1 MNLSLNLFQAAFGVY
16 SRLLPSRAAS
26 KAVELMTSPRIKAER
41 RASSREL
48 FQTVVPLSNDAFLS
62 IYGSGPKRILLLH
75 GWSGWIGQF
84 KHLLAE
90 IDPGEYTVYAVH
102 PAGHGES
109 RATESHPG
117 RFIEAVLEAQE
128 YVGGSF
134 DVGVGHSLGAA
145 ALVYAQSIRGC
156 FDRLVLVSGPAT
168 IEGVLRRFARFVNL
182 GQRSKR
188 FFLRDM
194 EETVGLSVDR
204 LDLIALAPAIEAPVL
219 LIHDDLDSEIPVAE
233 SRALHEAF
241 PRSRLIH
248 TKGYGHS
255 RLLQNPE
262 VAREIVELSN
272 SPFRP

>member
-48 FQTVVPLSNDAFLS
+48 FHTVVPLRNKGFLS
-62 IYGSGPKRILLLH
+62 IYGSGPKKILLLH

-84 KHLLAE
+84 KDLLSV
-90 IDPGEYTVYAVH
+90 IDADEYIVYAVH
-102 PAGHGES
+102 PVGHGES
-109 RATESHPG
+109 QATESHPG
-117 RFIEAVLEAQE
+117 RFIEAVLEAHE

-145 ALVYAQSIRGC
+145 ALVYVQSNNGC

-168 IEGVLRRFARFVNL
+168 IKGVLSRFARFVNL
-182 GQRSKR
+182 GQRSER
-188 FFLRDM
+188 VFVRDM

-204 LDLIALAPAIEAPVL
+204 LDLLALAPSIDTPVL
-219 LIHDDLDSEIPVAE
+219 LIHDDLDSEVPVAE
-233 SRALHEAF
+233 SRALQEAF
-241 PRSRLIH
+241 PRSRMIH
-248 TKGYGHS
+248 TTGYGHS

-262 VAREIVELSN
+262 VVREIVEFTN